1 MYNTEYECRYFKE
14 DVFLDTDNI
23 SDEEKDY
30 VRNILYRE
38 DLLHIFNIDSN
49 NVFEIFDD
57 IFSELYN
64 KIKENDFLKECIE
77 KVASKIMIIDDEIG
91 LCILYSYDYMY
102 LSHKCISEYLK
113 KGVISEENMN
123 LLKECIS
130 N

>member
-38 DLLHIFNIDSN
+38 DLLHIFNIDSS
-49 NVFEIFDD
+49 NVFEIFDV

-91 LCILYSYDYMY
+91 ICILYSYDYMY
-102 LSHKCISEYLK
+102 LTHKCISEYLK

>member
-91 LCILYSYDYMY
+91 ICILYSYDYMY
-102 LSHKCISEYLK
+102 LTHKCISEYLK